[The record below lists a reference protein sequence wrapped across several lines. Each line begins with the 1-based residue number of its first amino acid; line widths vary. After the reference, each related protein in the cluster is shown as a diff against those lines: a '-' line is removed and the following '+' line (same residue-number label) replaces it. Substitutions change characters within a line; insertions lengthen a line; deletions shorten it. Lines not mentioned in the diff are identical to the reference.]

1 MSGDLIFLETT
12 IFEMVQLFGMI
23 WFIVIESSIAFT
35 IHFKF
40 LGINKVYLL
49 GWKYICDNFTEAF
62 CRTGT
67 QIIKRIF
74 QTAK

>member
-23 WFIVIESSIAFT
+23 SFIVIESSIVFT

-49 GWKYICDNFTEAF
+49 G
-62 CRTGT
+62 
-67 QIIKRIF
+67 
-74 QTAK
+74 